1 MSRNKGI
8 GLSKGK
14 YIAFIDADDL
24 WHPQKLKIQLN
35 FMIRNKVLISHTSYN
50 IINQKNLKIGYREA
64 KK

>member
-8 GLSKGK
+8 KLSKGK

-35 FMIRNKVLISHTSYN
+35 FMVKNRVLISHTSYN
-50 IINQKNLKIGYREA
+50 IIDQKKFKDGI
-64 KK
+64 